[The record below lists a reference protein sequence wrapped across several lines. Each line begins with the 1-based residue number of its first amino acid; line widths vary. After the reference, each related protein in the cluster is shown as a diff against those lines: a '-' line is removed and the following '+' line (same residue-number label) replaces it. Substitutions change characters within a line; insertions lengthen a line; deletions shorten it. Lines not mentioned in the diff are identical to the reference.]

1 MAEATDVIQKYAD
14 SQGLSILEAR
24 QKLQKINEDFNDLY
38 VDGVFS
44 SSHTDKL
51 AAHRSMGSAF
61 KNDPVLFRAFD
72 QFRHTNGED
81 RVKESL
87 KSADNGFG
95 VGNIIRSMRD
105 SVEGTNYENNAE
117 AAMMDAYG
125 FTQGADGSWSEPW
138 TAKKGMEAASNA
150 VKNATPQSDAEIEAA
165 KKKAEAEAAALKT
178 LDQPEGGAASDG
190 VSNTPANRTQA
201 NLQAK
206 INSMPEDV
214 ALGSGGATKKSRSRM
229 NLQAE
234 ADRQAADIIKQQR
247 KQSDQNN
254 FLRDRYDATGGRGVG
269 AFDSLSPDAKAQAIK
284 NYSTNSFFDSSTQAG
299 KDQEALFYKNNPNY
313 TPPKADIQSQ
323 YEAASM
329 NPPSVAS
336 ADGTATTAEF
346 GAMNPAQQRA
356 FIQNYKYKPQGQ
368 TPETVQ
374 EGLMGNAMISSN
386 PLDNIGTNT
395 LTPFM
400 TGEEQ
405 DDIVTQSLGSPKT
418 ENLSPFIPGSFPNSQ
433 SVAAA
438 EKQSALPSALRQQ
451 APYTPLPKPQYD
463 QSQGLLNLANPSQ
476 VLPPQQFAD
485 QIAQN
490 QSKPAPQIS
499 NEFDVSKLP
508 VLEEVQTTENEI
520 PDFSNVPS
528 TAPAPQPGLTR
539 PQGMPPR
546 EEGFEEFLKPDPPQA
561 KPKGQSPVY
570 GKKPDGTFGITG
582 YRNLADMKTG
592 AYTPTMANNE
602 RRADQQKRA
611 RSGEMSN
618 PFADLGSTYNRYAD
632 GNEDA
637 FAKRRAQQAEL
648 AKKAARQRELAAMP
662 TPRADAGMDLMNSLP
677 MNQQVGIVNQFRKK
691 RGEQD
696 IFNPYSA

>member
-87 KSADNGFG
+87 KSADNAFG

-138 TAKKGMEAASNA
+138 TAKQGMEAASNA

-165 KKKAEAEAAALKT
+165 KKKAEAEAAAPKT
-178 LDQPEGGAASDG
+178 LEQPEGGAASAQPAGPTG
-190 VSNTPANRTQA
+190 VGQRIKNINDAAQSLPANV
-201 NLQAK
+201 
-206 INSMPEDV
+206 P
-214 ALGSGGATKKSRSRM
+214 LGTGGATKANRARM
-229 NLQAE
+229 NMQAE
-234 ADRQAADIIKQQR
+234 ADRQMGDFIKQQK

-254 FLRDRYDATGGRGVG
+254 FLRDRYDATGGRRAG
-269 AFDSLSPDAKAQAIK
+269 AWDRLSDQQKDEAVS
-284 NYSTNSFFDSSTQAG
+284 NYRNRSFFDDSNPFHQQQYIDL
-299 KDQEALFYKNNPNY
+299 KDSGYQ
-313 TPPKADIQSQ
+313 PPKADIQSQ

-329 NPPSVAS
+329 NPPSVANK
-336 ADGTATTAEF
+336 DGTATTAEF

-386 PLDNIGTNT
+386 PLDNIGTTT

-433 SVAAA
+433 SVTAA
-438 EKQSALPSALRQQ
+438 EKQSALPPALRQQ

-463 QSQGLLNLANPSQ
+463 PSQGLLNLANPSQ

-490 QSKPAPQIS
+490 QSNPAPQIS

-546 EEGFEEFLKPDPPQA
+546 EEGFEEFLKPDSPQA